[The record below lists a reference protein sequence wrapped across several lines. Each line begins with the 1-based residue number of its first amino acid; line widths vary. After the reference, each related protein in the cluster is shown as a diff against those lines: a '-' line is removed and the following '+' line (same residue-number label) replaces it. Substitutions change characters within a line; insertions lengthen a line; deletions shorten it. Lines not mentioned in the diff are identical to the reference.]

1 MTDPTDTGSVEAL
14 ITEFE
19 SLASVAAIDP
29 RRSVLRVA
37 FHRDGKEVEGV
48 LAPDGELAI
57 RTALMMLARLDTIRA
72 GDKIEI
78 SEL

>member
-1 MTDPTDTGSVEAL
+1 MMDTTDTASVVAPTTGLETL
-14 ITEFE
+14 V
-19 SLASVAAIDP
+19 SVAAIDP
-29 RRSVLRVA
+29 RWRVLRVA

-48 LAPDGELAI
+48 FATDGEFAI
-57 RTALMMLARLDTIRA
+57 RTALMMLARLDTIRP

>member
-1 MTDPTDTGSVEAL
+1 VMDTTDTASVVAPRTGL
-14 ITEFE
+14 E
-19 SLASVAAIDP
+19 SLVSVAAIDP
-29 RRSVLRVA
+29 RWRVLRVA

-48 LAPDGELAI
+48 LATDGEFAI
-57 RTALMMLARLDTIRA
+57 RTALMMLARLDTIQP